1 MFQECRHI
9 MPSGARCHSPA
20 LRGKPYCYFHAR
32 LHNLA
37 VQPAKPGNPAEVEID
52 PLEDPSAVQ
61 LTITRVLT
69 ALGSGRIDRARAG
82 TLLYGLQI
90 AAALASRNRRFA
102 APEAVQDISLS
113 DEGQPLAAEN
123 VSFEPLED
131 CDDCPTPGKCLDCKL
146 LNILQTSTPS
156 RKD

>member
-20 LRGKPYCYFHAR
+20 LGVKPYCYFHAR

-37 VQPAKPGNPAEVEID
+37 VQPAKPGNPAKVEPAVIEID

-69 ALGSGRIDRARAG
+69 ALGSGRIDTKLLIRLVTERFNAPDGRFARA
-82 TLLYGLQI
+82 LMRI
-90 AAALASRNRRFA
+90 VNRNLDSRFA
-102 APEAVQDISLS
+102 RLGI
-113 DEGQPLAAEN
+113 
-123 VSFEPLED
+123 
-131 CDDCPTPGKCLDCKL
+131 K
-146 LNILQTSTPS
+146 
-156 RKD
+156 

>member
-1 MFQECRHI
+1 MFAECRHI

-20 LRGKPYCYFHAR
+20 MRDKPYCYFHSR

-37 VQPAKPGNPAEVEID
+37 VQPAKPGKEAEVEID
-52 PLEDPSAVQ
+52 PLEDPSAIQ
-61 LTITRVLT
+61 LTLTRVLS

-90 AAALASRNRRFA
+90 AAVMATRNRRFA
-102 APEAVQDISLS
+102 DSEAVQDISFS
-113 DEGQPLAAEN
+113 DEGQPLAAET

-131 CDDCPTPGKCLDCKL
+131 CDECSTPGQCIDCKL
-146 LNILQTSTPS
+146 LNILQ
-156 RKD
+156 KGAKQ

>member
-32 LHNLA
+32 LHNLV
-37 VQPAKPGNPAEVEID
+37 VQPAKPGKEAEVEID
-52 PLEDPSAVQ
+52 PLEDMSAVQ

-90 AAALASRNRRFA
+90 AATMASRNRRFA
-102 APEAVQDISLS
+102 DSDAVQDISFS
-113 DEGQPLAAEN
+113 DEGQPLAAESVN
-123 VSFEPLED
+123 FEALED
-131 CDDCPTPGKCLDCKL
+131 CDNCPTPGKCFDCKL
-146 LNILQTSTPS
+146 LNILKKGSEE
-156 RKD
+156 